1 MKCPYCG
8 AETQKDI
15 CEFCG
20 SEIPKEKTPTT
31 VNITNNNHK
40 KKKHLFL
47 WIIGWL
53 FIFPVPLTIIMLRA
67 KKLKPVFRYHS
78 ICLDHI
84 FCYRIQWNVR

>member
-20 SEIPKEKTPTT
+20 SEIPKEKTSFSMD
-31 VNITNNNHK
+31 NRMAFYFSGSINNHNAARK
-40 KKKHLFL
+40 KTETS
-47 WIIGWL
+47 IQICN
-53 FIFPVPLTIIMLRA
+53 
-67 KKLKPVFRYHS
+67 HS